1 MKLPDYFSEAIISIS
16 DDELGELYSRF
27 RQDKGQTD
35 LIDFARHLYLKD
47 FIKGDE
53 LKKIENQKRIEFTA
67 LANVKDIDHTGFR
80 VEQDYIQA
88 LVTIY

>member
-1 MKLPDYFSEAIISIS
+1 MELPDYFLKAVMSVS
-16 DDELGELYSRF
+16 DDELEELYSGF
-27 RQDKGQTD
+27 CQKKGHTD

-53 LKKIENQKRIEFTA
+53 LKKIENQKRIEFSA
-67 LANVKDIDHTGFR
+67 LANVKVTDNAGFR

-88 LVTIY
+88 LFTI